1 MPNMPQQ
8 ILIRMG
14 VMFCLLQLFA
24 IAAFAQVEKF
34 DIITYTSPAGWA
46 AKKGPD
52 AVQFSKEDTATG
64 AFCVVTIYKSVD
76 AGTDSRANFNAA
88 WNALVTQTLG
98 IDAKPQTGAPGTKD
112 GWATEA
118 GIAPVSTAD
127 IKGAA
132 LLTTMTGGNKMLSV
146 LVLTNSESYQ
156 KEIEALVDSIKLPPV
171 KAVPSQTTT
180 TAVPASPETARL
192 IGKWQRASSG
202 VPTYADPV
210 SWGTAG
216 YTKSRY
222 EFRADGTYIY
232 TERSFRMMMQTIIIV
247 KENGKYS
254 VNGNTITV
262 SPQKSTISSYKKDG
276 GVDAL
281 GELVKTQN
289 RPLEAAAYS
298 FTFHY
303 FEGIKEWNLVLQAD
317 KTTQRDGP
325 FSNNQTFPNAWY
337 FDQQYTDKDLTA
349 PRI

>member
-1 MPNMPQQ
+1 M
-8 ILIRMG
+8 RMA
-14 VMFCLLQLFA
+14 VTFFLLQLFA
-24 IAAFAQVEKF
+24 VAAVAQVEKF
-34 DIITYTSPAGWA
+34 DIITYTAPAGWA

-76 AGTDSRANFNAA
+76 AGTDSRANLNAA

-98 IDAKPQTGAPGTKD
+98 IDAKPQIGAPGTKD

-146 LVLTNSESYQ
+146 LVLTNSESFQ
-156 KEIEALVDSIKLPPV
+156 KEIEALVDSIKLPPI
-171 KAVPSQTTT
+171 KAVPAQTPATG
-180 TAVPASPETARL
+180 APASDENARL

-210 SWGTAG
+210 AWGTAG

-222 EFRADGTYIY
+222 EFKADGTYIY

-254 VNGNTITV
+254 VNGNTLTIT
-262 SPQKSTISSYKKDG
+262 PQKSTISSYKKDG

-281 GELVKTQN
+281 GALVSSQN
-289 RPLEAAAYS
+289 RQLETVAYN

>member
-1 MPNMPQQ
+1 MNKST
-8 ILIRMG
+8 RMAG
-14 VMFCLLQLFA
+14 TVCLLQLFA
-24 IAAFAQVEKF
+24 VAAFAQVEKF
-34 DIITYTSPAGWA
+34 DIISYASPAGWA

-52 AVQFSKEDTATG
+52 AVQFSKSDEASG
-64 AFCVVTIYKSVD
+64 AFCIVTIFKSVD
-76 AGTDSRANFNAA
+76 AGPDSRANFNAA
-88 WNALVTQTLG
+88 WSALVTQTLG
-98 IDAKPQTGAPGTKD
+98 TDAKPQIGAPGTKD

-132 LLTTMTGGNKMLSV
+132 LLTTMSGGNKMLSV
-146 LVLTNSESYQ
+146 LVLTNSESFQ

-171 KAVPSQTTT
+171 KAVTAQTTASAT
-180 TAVPASPETARL
+180 PASGESARL
-192 IGKWQRASSG
+192 IGRWQRASSG

-222 EFRADGTYIY
+222 EFKADGTYIY

-247 KENGKYS
+247 KENGKYA
-254 VNGNTITV
+254 VNGNTITIT
-262 SPQKSTISSYKKDG
+262 PQKSTISSYKKDG

-281 GELVKTQN
+281 GALVSSQN
-289 RPLEAAAYS
+289 RQLETVAYK
-298 FTFHY
+298 FNFHY